1 MRLVNDIL
9 RHVVCVVATVVV
21 AMMLTMCSANLEPM
35 SPGIEGDIKGPKPKD
50 IPINRP
56 PKGDDL
62 KRLRPR
68 YGIGLQPSIVCPSD
82 SYFGSIMIAVAEYA
96 DVEVYNLATEEV
108 YVESLKVGE
117 YELEYCFEPGV
128 AYRVR
133 LCVDGQYYETEL

>member
-1 MRLVNDIL
+1 ML
-9 RHVVCVVATVVV
+9 RVVALV
-21 AMMLTMCSANLEPM
+21 AVASACVMCETGECSDMLDPEYPAPSTP
-35 SPGIEGDIKGPKPKD
+35 PDDTPEGKD

-68 YGIGLQPSIVCPSD
+68 YGIGLQPTIVCPSD